1 MRRREEAQSA
11 TNLGIDGTPKVLSI
25 IIDIM
30 DQSKCRVPDIGMQ
43 GVFSDPFDQMI
54 VGVKV
59 ISMRDGA

>member
-11 TNLGIDGTPKVLSI
+11 SNLGINNTPRVLSI

-30 DQSKCRVPDIGMQ
+30 DQSKCHVPDIGMQ
-43 GVFSDPFDQMI
+43 GVFNGPFDQMI

-59 ISMRDGA
+59 RSMRDIA